1 MALGIIEPKT
11 SEQPPGTEYLVDTSS
26 TSRTHE
32 YEHTHLKHGSGK
44 VLHPPLYLISIP
56 NLPRS
61 EKSSSS
67 PSPPTTPTT
76 LS

>member
-44 VLHPPLYLISIP
+44 VFHPHPHLTHPP
-56 NLPRS
+56 
-61 EKSSSS
+61 S
-67 PSPPTTPTT
+67 P
-76 LS
+76 L